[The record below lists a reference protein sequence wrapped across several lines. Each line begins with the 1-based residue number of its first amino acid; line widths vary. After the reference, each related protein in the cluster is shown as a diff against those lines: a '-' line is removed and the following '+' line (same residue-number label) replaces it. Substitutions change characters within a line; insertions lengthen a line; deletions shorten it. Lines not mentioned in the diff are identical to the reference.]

1 MASLP
6 RSAPAWWADR
16 GWRVWPWLP
25 LSACFALIVAC
36 RRLAY
41 RLGWLTVER
50 VPVPVVIVG
59 NIAVGGSGKTP
70 TVLAVVDRLQRAG
83 WRPGILSRG
92 YGGTLSGPAAV
103 LSQSKASEVGDEP
116 LLMARRT
123 GVPVWIGRDRVA
135 VARALLAAH
144 PDVNVLVSD
153 DGLQHYRLAR
163 DVEVV
168 VLDESVLGNAL
179 PLPAGPLRE
188 PLSRLASAQLL
199 LLHGA
204 VSAGLAARL
213 PAIPRASLSLRAGR
227 FYRLD
232 DPSQTRSAAD
242 FAGLR
247 LKALAGIGRP
257 ERFRETLQAMGLS
270 LAAFE
275 AFPDHHPYASS
286 DLALDGADALLMT
299 EKDAIKCAGL
309 APQETWVL
317 PVDAD
322 VDLTFLEPLL
332 KRSHGP
338 QTA

>member
-1 MASLP
+1 M
-6 RSAPAWWADR
+6 
-16 GWRVWPWLP
+16 P
-25 LSACFALIVAC
+25 LSACFALLVAF

-41 RLGWLTVER
+41 RLGWLSVER
-50 VPVPVVIVG
+50 VPVPVIIVG

-70 TVLAVVDRLQRAG
+70 TVLAVVDWLQRAG

-92 YGGTLSGPAAV
+92 YGGSLTGPAAV
-103 LSQSKASEVGDEP
+103 RATSLVSEVGDEP
-116 LLMARRT
+116 VLMAQRA

-135 VARALLAAH
+135 VAKALLATH
-144 PDVNVLVSD
+144 PEVDVLVSD
-153 DGLQHYRLAR
+153 DGLQHYRLGR
-163 DVEVV
+163 DVELV
-168 VLDESVLGNAL
+168 VLDESVLGNGL

-199 LLHGA
+199 LLHGP

-213 PAIPRASLSLRAGR
+213 PAIPQAGLGLQAGR

-257 ERFRETLQAMGLS
+257 ERFRETLLAMGLP
-270 LAAFE
+270 LTTFE
-275 AFPDHHPYASS
+275 AFPDHHPYVSN
-286 DLALDGADALLMT
+286 DLALDGAEALLMT

-322 VDLTFLEPLL
+322 VDLTSLESLL
-332 KRSHGP
+332 KPSHGS